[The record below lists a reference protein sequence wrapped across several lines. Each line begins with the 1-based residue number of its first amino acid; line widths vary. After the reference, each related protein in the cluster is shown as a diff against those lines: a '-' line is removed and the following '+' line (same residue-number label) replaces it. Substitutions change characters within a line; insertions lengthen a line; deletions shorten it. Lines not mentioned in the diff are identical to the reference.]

1 MKRTVCSFRD
11 IQFPSSRR
19 EEGGVMGEINNFN
32 NTPEIHTYRLQEASH
47 GNPPQLAVQ
56 SGSCLK

>member
-1 MKRTVCSFRD
+1 
-11 IQFPSSRR
+11 
-19 EEGGVMGEINNFN
+19 MGEINNFN